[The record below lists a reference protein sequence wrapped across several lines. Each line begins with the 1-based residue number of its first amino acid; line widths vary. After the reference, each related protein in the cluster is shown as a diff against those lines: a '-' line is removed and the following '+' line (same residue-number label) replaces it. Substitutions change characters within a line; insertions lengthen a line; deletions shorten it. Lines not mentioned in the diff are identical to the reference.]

1 MAGAQGRTW
10 QRTGVGCAAD
20 AEREFIMGNVATPQA
35 LAFRWT
41 EVMNDP
47 GLRDLPYKIEV
58 NAWGKI
64 EMSPASTRHARLQAR
79 IAVELARQ
87 LSAGDVFTEVPVL
100 TDIGVRVPDVA
111 WASEAFLKAHGEMTP
126 YPRAPEICVEIVSA
140 SNTEVEMQEKTRAYL
155 AAGATEVW
163 LVSESGEVQVFDA
176 SGERTASRYGIAL
189 TLPAPLKE

>member
-1 MAGAQGRTW
+1 MPGRTR
-10 QRTGVGCAAD
+10 QRTGIGCAAD
-20 AEREFIMGNVATPQA
+20 TERIMGNVATPQA

-47 GLRDLPYKIEV
+47 GLRNLPYKIEV

-64 EMSPASTRHARLQAR
+64 EMSPASTRHARLRAR

-87 LSAGDVFTEVPVL
+87 LGTGDVFTEVPVL

-111 WASEAFLKAHGEMTP
+111 WASEAFLKAHGEATP

-140 SNTEVEMQEKTRAYL
+140 SNTEAEMQEKTRAYL
-155 AAGATEVW
+155 AAGAAEVW
-163 LVSESGEVQVFDA
+163 LVQESGEVHLFDA
-176 SGERTASRYGIAL
+176 SGERSSSRYGVAL